1 LIWARPPAVVFLEE
15 TGIKEEGQ
23 FMRYLLLP
31 LLLLPIQARGQ
42 SLSVLP
48 APAPASTSKADIP
61 RRLSLDRAEEILL
74 QNNMALTAARYGID
88 VARAQRLIAGLRP
101 NPIITFGAE
110 QFDFTGSQLTRPFR
124 NLVTTNSDSAANRLY
139 TFRYDYVVERGNKR
153 ELRTE
158 VAESQLQ
165 AAEAQLLETTRQQLF
180 QLRQAF
186 YAAVLARENVRVA
199 DENLDLISSTEQLI
213 KLHVD
218 TGDSSEWEL
227 IKF

>member
-1 LIWARPPAVVFLEE
+1 DLPRLFPTFVPPNWYRPA
-15 TGIKEEGQ
+15 T
-23 FMRYLLLP
+23 
-31 LLLLPIQARGQ
+31 
-42 SLSVLP
+42 
-48 APAPASTSKADIP
+48 
-61 RRLSLDRAEEILL
+61 
-74 QNNMALTAARYGID
+74 
-88 VARAQRLIAGLRP
+88 
-101 NPIITFGAE
+101 
-110 QFDFTGSQLTRPFR
+110 
-124 NLVTTNSDSAANRLY
+124 RLY

-153 ELRTE
+153 ELRSE

-227 IKF
+227 IKFQ